1 MLLKQSKEDRDYWAD
16 ALGLSP
22 LEVACIDEG
31 APRGW
36 GLLVFGSARVPI
48 KGEFPTDNHL
58 YELFSTDPNEWAEK
72 KAREALEAAKHGGV
86 TEDFAPQDEFRRRK
100 RVRAC
105 PVRTCAN
112 ASRTPAAAPKRT
124 NAAESACCRSM
135 P

>member
-86 TEDFAPQDEFRRRK
+86 AENIAPQDEFRRRK
-100 RVRAC
+100 RVRG
-105 PVRTCAN
+105 RKK
-112 ASRTPAAAPKRT
+112 KRGPSIS
-124 NAAESACCRSM
+124 EKEPSE
-135 P
+135 